1 MGAMDVLKK
10 WDFYKKIPED
20 LTVSTLPGVSLS
32 IAGCFLMLL
41 LFVLELNAFL
51 TVDYKHDIVMDDAL
65 DATLRINF
73 NITVPDLPCE
83 FASVDVSDLTGT
95 RKHNMTKNIYKIRID
110 HKGRHVGLAAD
121 EQHAPQFVDDAA
133 YGDLPASDAVVTRLD
148 ESSFEGF
155 LKEHHYV
162 AVDFYAPWCI
172 WCQRLEPVWDRVAKT
187 LPSLHYGQRMRV
199 ASVDCQQH
207 PALCM
212 KQYIRA
218 YPTILFYKDGDLAPV
233 EMYFGDRTV
242 EAFVAKFKALFE
254 GEVDGVVQ
262 RKKQLHEQDK
272 ADAARRGEAIARA
285 AGPEGCRLYG
295 FLDVKRVPGNFHVHL
310 AHAAY
315 SMDSA
320 LVNASHTVNE
330 LWFGEH
336 LTPAAMARLP
346 RSDKLALYTHRLDGQ
361 SFTAQRPNHTYV
373 HYIKVVTNSF
383 VSRQRAEPPVQ
394 LYKYT
399 AHSNEYLEPDD
410 LPSIMFRYDLSPM
423 SVRVTETSVPFYH
436 FVTNACAIIGG
447 VFTVIGIVDQ
457 VIHQTVRA
465 MNKKV
470 L

>member
-32 IAGCFLMLL
+32 IGGVFIMFL
-41 LFVLELNAFL
+41 LFVLEFNAFL
-51 TVDYKHDIVMDDAL
+51 TVDYKHEIVMDEGL
-65 DATLRINF
+65 DQMMRINF

-83 FASVDVSDLTGT
+83 FASVDVSDMTGT

-110 HKGRHVGLAAD
+110 HKGRHVGLANE
-121 EQHAPQFVDDAA
+121 EQANPQFNEADMWA
-133 YGDLPASDAVVTRLD
+133 DLPESDAVVTVLD
-148 ESSFEGF
+148 ESTFEPF

-172 WCQRLEPVWDRVAKT
+172 WCQRLEPVWQRVAKT

-199 ASVDCQQH
+199 AQVDCQAH

-212 KQYIRA
+212 KQFIRA
-218 YPTILFYKDGDLAPV
+218 YPTILFYKDGDISPV

-242 EAFVAKFKALFE
+242 EAFVAKFKQLFE
-254 GEVDGVVQ
+254 GEQDAVEL

-272 ADAARRGEAIARA
+272 AEAAAKGVAIARA
-285 AGPEGCRLYG
+285 TGPEGCRLYG
-295 FLDVKRVPGNFHVHL
+295 HLYVKRVPGNFHVHL
-310 AHAAY
+310 SNPAY
-315 SMDSA
+315 SMDHS
-320 LVNASHTVNE
+320 LVNASHSVNE

-336 LTPAAMARLP
+336 LDSNSASLIPSSARLQ
-346 RSDKLALYTHRLDGQ
+346 LYTHRLEGQ
-361 SFTAQRPNHTYV
+361 EFTAYYKNHTYV
-373 HYIKVVTNSF
+373 HYIKVVTNSYIING
-383 VSRQRAEPPVQ
+383 RDEPIN

-399 AHSNEYLEPDD
+399 AHSNEYLETDD

-423 SVRVTETSVPFYH
+423 SVRITQSSVPFYH

-447 VFTVIGIVDQ
+447 VFTVIGIIDQ
-457 VIHQTVRA
+457 VIHQTARA